1 MDHEALLK
9 GLKESSISNRR
20 VLNAGLTLAEQS
32 PSEVELES
40 LQTEKLRSIVDL
52 LWDRNLNDLIHEG
65 KLTLAGIK
73 PNTQDS
79 KLGVESDDEGAE
91 MLESMI
97 DDPLEIVFSVS
108 LIMEPHD
115 VEAFYGKELVEDLRS
130 KPLENTN
137 VWDNYCKKMTSGP
150 ATFMLV
156 YSEGGDAVRHWR
168 KKIGPTNLEKARN
181 EFPESIRGR
190 YARASE
196 KNLVHGSS
204 GDDKDG
210 KYSLDITR
218 ENVTR
223 EIEWLRSRLTSRLI
237 QKEKQV

>member
-1 MDHEALLK
+1 MDHESLIK
-9 GLKESSISNRR
+9 GLKESSIDNRR
-20 VLNAGLTLAEQS
+20 SLNTGLALAERT
-32 PSEVELES
+32 PAEIELET
-40 LQTEKLRSIVDL
+40 LQAEKLRSIVDL
-52 LWDRNLNDLIHEG
+52 LWDKSLNDLIHEG

-91 MLESMI
+91 MLEAMI
-97 DDPLEIVFSVS
+97 TPPLEIVFSVS

-115 VEAFYGKELVEDLRS
+115 VEAFYGKELVEDLRAR
-130 KPLENTN
+130 PFEDTN

-150 ATFMLV
+150 ATFMLLH
-156 YSEGGDAVRHWR
+156 SEDGNAIKHWR

-181 EFPESIRGR
+181 EFPESIRGK
-190 YARASE
+190 YAIATE

-204 GDDKDG
+204 GDDKNG
-210 KYSLDITR
+210 EYSLDIAR

-223 EIEWLRSRLTSRLI
+223 EIEWLRSRLTSKLI
-237 QKEKQV
+237 QKETLV